1 MYYLNTT
8 NFYFINEPLFSCM
21 GMYVYCSDSGSN
33 LSTSG
38 PQYPPLSWSEAP
50 LVWILSGVV
59 NLLTLTQSTNNSHNN
74 SHKQTNKTSSWA
86 TWGKAIDG

>member
-38 PQYPPLSWSEAP
+38 PQHPPPSLGLRRPWSGYCLELS
-50 LVWILSGVV
+50 
-59 NLLTLTQSTNNSHNN
+59 
-74 SHKQTNKTSSWA
+74 TS
-86 TWGKAIDG
+86 